1 MVPVPEYYQMIR
13 EICDKHNVLFID
25 DEVICGFGRTGT
37 WFGIDHW
44 GVQPDIMTTAKG
56 MSGAYTPI
64 AAILVSDRVAK
75 AFEKTS
81 GRFINA
87 FTTAGNPVSCSAAIA
102 VVDIIEKDKLVA
114 RSAEMGEYMHKQA
127 KKKLAPHPT
136 VGDIR
141 GKGLIM
147 GIELVKDKKTREPF
161 PPSVMA
167 ASRVNR
173 LAMERGCM
181 VFPTTGTVAGVAGD
195 VIMMAPPYIITESQ
209 IDDGLEMVDAA
220 LTDFEKEFL
229 K

>member
-1 MVPVPEYYQMIR
+1 MV
-13 EICDKHNVLFID
+13 
-25 DEVICGFGRTGT
+25 
-37 WFGIDHW
+37 
-44 GVQPDIMTTAKG
+44 
-56 MSGAYTPI
+56 
-64 AAILVSDRVAK
+64 
-75 AFEKTS
+75 
-81 GRFINA
+81 
-87 FTTAGNPVSCSAAIA
+87 
-102 VVDIIEKDKLVA
+102 
-114 RSAEMGEYMHKQA
+114 RSAEMGEYMHKQTR
-127 KKKLAPHPT
+127 KKLMPHPT

-167 ASRVNR
+167 AARVNR

-181 VFPTTGTVAGVAGD
+181 VFPTTGTVEGVAGD